1 MWIMDIR
8 YIEWLAEKAITK
20 PKPQPQPKEAA

>member
-8 YIEWLAEKAITK
+8 YIEWLAEKVAEK
-20 PKPQPQPKEAA
+20 DRPKEAA